1 MLWEN
6 IEEYYGNMDPR
17 TFLIGK
23 PTNMACHNICTK
35 NKAPEGI
42 EHLLGLGAKY
52 CVQRTKLDPKQIDKT
67 MKRLRNNIRWKYIFR
82 NQPDDG
88 NYIPGMYINSDR
100 EPGEVDASIENCMN
114 DIETRLKIERR
125 KYSGKRMWPN
135 LTPMQS
141 GLINKL
147 SKNEIHKIIS
157 ADKNC
162 GLSIIETEFLTQRG
176 ISDHLSNSKVYK
188 RLSKREAL
196 GQLEGVERML
206 QSFVSKH
213 ADRLSE
219 AEYTYLKR
227 GLKRDRKKLARFYMT
242 IKVHKRVDKP
252 VPHPFRPIVATCG
265 TALAIL
271 SKWLDHKLQQLKPHI
286 LTYVKD
292 SDEFLKHVKAFQKLQ
307 KNGKLPKNARHFT
320 ADAES
325 MYTYIDT
332 DHALEV
338 LRLFLEELEREG
350 KLPTDF
356 DIDMIMQA
364 ATLIMKWNLF
374 EFGNTFFKQLLG
386 TAMGT
391 PVAVI
396 WAMIYFWWHEKHRLI
411 PRHGRRIPYMKRYI
425 DDIYAIALVGGEDGF
440 SKEKWEIF
448 KKDINDF
455 GILKWNVEDPS
466 FSVDFLDLTL
476 KIEDG
481 NIVSKT
487 YQKPT
492 NLYQYICPNSAH
504 PPWMIGGIVFS
515 MLKRYY
521 HQNTHVEDYW
531 RVAMSFYKRLKD
543 RGWDRR
549 TLETAFVS
557 AHMKITSPPAK
568 EKKTKDEISN
578 RETVILHFE
587 YNRHDIQRKK
597 VREIWNET
605 CGLLEKSISEGGLDI
620 KRVICAYSR
629 PRNLRDLLQR
639 AQLHQ
644 NPDHKAST
652 YL

>member
-411 PRHGRRIPYMKRYI
+411 PRLIP
-425 DDIYAIALVGGEDGF
+425 
-440 SKEKWEIF
+440 
-448 KKDINDF
+448 
-455 GILKWNVEDPS
+455 
-466 FSVDFLDLTL
+466 
-476 KIEDG
+476 
-481 NIVSKT
+481 
-487 YQKPT
+487 
-492 NLYQYICPNSAH
+492 
-504 PPWMIGGIVFS
+504 
-515 MLKRYY
+515 
-521 HQNTHVEDYW
+521 
-531 RVAMSFYKRLKD
+531 
-543 RGWDRR
+543 
-549 TLETAFVS
+549 
-557 AHMKITSPPAK
+557 
-568 EKKTKDEISN
+568 
-578 RETVILHFE
+578 
-587 YNRHDIQRKK
+587 RH
-597 VREIWNET
+597 
-605 CGLLEKSISEGGLDI
+605 
-620 KRVICAYSR
+620 
-629 PRNLRDLLQR
+629 
-639 AQLHQ
+639 
-644 NPDHKAST
+644 
-652 YL
+652 